1 LGAITPHNITTKGTK
16 GTNMIDK
23 CESELSRLK
32 EQRDATFKQYQ
43 DGVAFVQARE
53 KEIIALDGAIVTLQK
68 LVETDQTET
77 PTT

>member
-1 LGAITPHNITTKGTK
+1 
-16 GTNMIDK
+16 MIDK